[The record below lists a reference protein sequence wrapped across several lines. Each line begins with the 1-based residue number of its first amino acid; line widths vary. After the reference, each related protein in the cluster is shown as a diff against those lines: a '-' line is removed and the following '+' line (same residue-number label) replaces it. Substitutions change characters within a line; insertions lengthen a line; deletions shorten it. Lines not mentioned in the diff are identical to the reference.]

1 MMNHHPT
8 YVEIDIDA
16 FSHNMLQI
24 RSKVGNETGI
34 LAMLK
39 ADAYGHGL
47 VRLAEEALKNGA
59 AMIGVGNVEEG
70 VKLRENGISS
80 PILVMVGIFGD
91 EVDRVVSHN
100 LSVVIYSYRIVEAL
114 SNTAEKKG
122 KDVSIHI
129 KVDTGMGRIG
139 IIPDEVVPFLRK
151 AAELK
156 NISIQGILTHFAV
169 AYEKD
174 SRFTDHQISIFK
186 EIVNRLSG
194 EGFHIP
200 LVHCFNSAAIINY
213 QASHFNFNMVR
224 PGIILYG
231 SLPSYDLKGDLDL
244 KPLMTWK
251 TRIAQLKSAPRG
263 KSLSYGRT
271 YFAPRDSII
280 ATIPVGYADGYSRFL
295 SNRAKVIAKGKRVP
309 QVGRICMDMCM
320 IDVTDVPDVKV
331 GDEVILLGKGGEEEI
346 TAEEIAGLMGTI
358 SYEIYCM
365 IGKRVPRVYVRN
377 GKVE

>member
-16 FSHNMLQI
+16 FSHNMSQI
-24 RSKVGNETGI
+24 RSKVGNETKI

-47 VRLAEEALKNGA
+47 VKLTEEALKNGA
-59 AMIGVGNVEEG
+59 DMIGVGSVEEG
-70 VKLRENGISS
+70 VELREKGIFS
-80 PILVMVGIFGD
+80 PVLVMVGIFED
-91 EVDRVVSHN
+91 NVERVVSCN
-100 LSVVIYSYRIVEAL
+100 LSVVIYSYQIAEAL
-114 SNTAEKKG
+114 SNTARE
-122 KDVSIHI
+122 KDVSVHI

-139 IIPDEVVPFLRK
+139 ITPDEVVPFFRK
-151 AAELK
+151 IAGLK
-156 NISIQGILTHFAV
+156 NISIQGILTHLAV

-174 SRFTDHQISIFK
+174 NRFTDNQISIFK
-186 EIVNRLSG
+186 EIVNRLSV

-231 SLPSYDLKGDLDL
+231 SFPSYDLKGGLDL
-244 KPLMTWK
+244 KPVMTWK
-251 TRIAQLKSAPRG
+251 TRIAQLKSVPRG
-263 KSLSYGRT
+263 RSLSYGRT

-280 ATIPVGYADGYSRFL
+280 ATMPIGYADGYSRFL
-295 SNRAKVIAKGKRVP
+295 SNRVKVIVKGKKVP

-320 IDVTDVPDVKV
+320 IDVTDVPDIKV

-346 TAEEIAGLMGTI
+346 TSEEIAEIMGTI
-358 SYEIYCM
+358 SYEVYCR
-365 IGKRVPRVYVRN
+365 IDKRVPRVYVRN
-377 GKVE
+377 GRVE